1 MNESDMM
8 LQEEIRANLIEDGME
23 AQQSM
28 DEERFKWT
36 IEQILLKIRRGEA
49 TIDDE
54 FELRSCL
61 RFYNIDV

>member
-1 MNESDMM
+1 MNEADMM
-8 LQEEIRANLIEDGME
+8 LQDETRSRQIEDGME
-23 AQQSM
+23 QQQAG
-28 DEERFKWT
+28 DEERFKFT
-36 IEQILLKIRRGEA
+36 IESILLKIRRGES